1 MEDIRDRLLARAYL
15 YDDAPAYSAGVEAAL
30 SSVTDHVGSAAVPDD
45 QVAVG
50 Q

>member
-15 YDDAPAYSAGVEAAL
+15 YDDAPAYCAGVEAAL
-30 SSVTDHVGSAAVPDD
+30 SSVSDHVGVVAVPDGP
-45 QVAVG
+45 VAVG